1 MKEDIVEKFRALFRD
16 EIARMVAKGATEA
29 DMQEEAFDEMIARN
43 VARQVYD
50 LVQQLDAEDR
60 QEVWLD
66 YFQRVS
72 VNKLRE
78 VAAKL
83 RGKRSA
89 DAADAAYDLEYLA
102 DLRERGEA

>member
-1 MKEDIVEKFRALFRD
+1 M
-16 EIARMVAKGATEA
+16 
-29 DMQEEAFDEMIARN
+29 
-43 VARQVYD
+43 
-50 LVQQLDAEDR
+50 
-60 QEVWLD
+60 WLD